1 MVKKSEKPR
10 EGEEQSKNLTKP
22 MSFPSKSSINKKR
35 KSKSTEKK
43 KDEGYVDDDIFVD
56 LEDLMPDLFK
66 SLEHEQVASNCT
78 STVIDPIPQSGNNY
92 DFFTLADIENMF
104 EDDLSNINVNGNY
117 FPITN
122 NADKN
127 SPSINNVD
135 AAVTAHVTGVEE
147 HETTSFE
154 ANDNFVIDYLMDM
167 LDNCD
172 DSEGGKNYDGDDGSE
187 DDDNDDDDSGEDDN
201 VGYDSDDGSDD
212 DDGGSPLLPS
222 CDVDQLFEQYIVFA

>member
-22 MSFPSKSSINKKR
+22 MSFPSKPSINKKR

-43 KDEGYVDDDIFVD
+43 DEGYVDDGIFVD

-66 SLEHEQVASNCT
+66 SLDHEQVASNCT
-78 STVIDPIPQSGNNY
+78 STVIESGNNY

-104 EDDLSNINVNGNY
+104 EDDLSNINVDGNY

-122 NADKN
+122 NDDNN
-127 SPSINNVD
+127 SSSTNNVD
-135 AAVTAHVTGVEE
+135 AAVTAHVTGLEQ

-172 DSEGGKNYDGDDGSE
+172 DSEGGKNYDGEDSSE
-187 DDDNDDDDSGEDDN
+187 DDDNDDDDDSGEDDN